1 VYLRSISQIKTKRRV
16 KSVSMLQPSSNS
28 LVSMGTGNEQHIS
41 MGMGLGMAM
50 VCAVGNVAKYMSQM
64 NPKIRVSSE

>member
-1 VYLRSISQIKTKRRV
+1 
-16 KSVSMLQPSSNS
+16 MLQPSSNS